1 MTPREVIEQAR
12 LAMADNCIAEAR
24 SMYESLI
31 DDPYYKGQGFLGLAL
46 LEIRHRRFENAM
58 VLLDL
63 AFPCVSNPAEVAY
76 LMGTSLDGLNRR
88 EAALDAFSVAI
99 ALNPQHEPA
108 RAAIQRL
115 VS

>member
-1 MTPREVIEQAR
+1 MTPRDVINQAH
-12 LAMADNCIAEAR
+12 LAMAENCLAEAR
-24 SMYESLI
+24 ALFESLI

-76 LMGTSLDGLNRR
+76 LMGTSFDGLERR
-88 EAALDAFSVAI
+88 EAALDAFRVAI
-99 ALNPQHEPA
+99 TLDPKHADA
-108 RAAIQRL
+108 RAALQRL
-115 VS
+115 LS